1 DLHTLRSENSDALSS
16 LSQEL
21 ASEQRQVEEKQQQA
35 QRDIVEAN
43 RRADGAE
50 KELLQS
56 LADLEAERLRAAA
69 LQEEAMRAGAEL
81 GAHQARIQMLSDEL
95 DQAHCKAESVA
106 KDYELLNSTMEGVE
120 HNIAAALEKS
130 AEDDAKA
137 ACMAQELEADRLA
150 IIRLQESEKQA
161 HSARRQL
168 EADLQDA
175 HSRCSVLQDE
185 GSTLKQEAEA
195 CHAKMES
202 RTALL
207 GKAEKAQEAA
217 QEMLQISEGRNREVR
232 DQNDELMRRLDELA
246 MELSDAV
253 DAASQGCCVRFFGR
267 KRRSD
272 AALTTPLMASSSYSM
287 HPLPANSHI

>member
-1 DLHTLRSENSDALSS
+1 MRISLRREVAECSPSRCRSVRVGGVLPSPRCRREVAGTPINGAQACEGGVRVAEYREREGNVSAVGWRGQDLHTLRSENSDALSS

-150 IIRLQESEKQA
+150 IIRLQES
-161 HSARRQL
+161 
-168 EADLQDA
+168 
-175 HSRCSVLQDE
+175 V
-185 GSTLKQEAEA
+185 
-195 CHAKMES
+195 
-202 RTALL
+202 
-207 GKAEKAQEAA
+207 
-217 QEMLQISEGRNREVR
+217 
-232 DQNDELMRRLDELA
+232 
-246 MELSDAV
+246 
-253 DAASQGCCVRFFGR
+253 
-267 KRRSD
+267 
-272 AALTTPLMASSSYSM
+272 
-287 HPLPANSHI
+287 